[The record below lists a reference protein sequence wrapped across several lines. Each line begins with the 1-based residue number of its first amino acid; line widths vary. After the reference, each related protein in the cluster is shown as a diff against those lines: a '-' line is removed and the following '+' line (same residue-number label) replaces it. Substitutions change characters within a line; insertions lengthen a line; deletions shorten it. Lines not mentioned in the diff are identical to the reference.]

1 MKELLQE
8 IRDYGYTGTATI
20 ELVLGYIN
28 EPRLYAKRAIN
39 NVREMLAE

>member
-1 MKELLQE
+1 MFASKNLKNSLCSH
-8 IRDYGYTGTATI
+8 T
-20 ELVLGYIN
+20 VKNYIN